1 MERCWRTLFIIFI
14 ACGLALPNAYAA
26 SKTKHKAKSSSHK
39 TTKKSRIRTK
49 PHSDDYMDGVAS
61 CYAKKFVG
69 RRTTSGDI
77 FVMDRFTGAHTTLP
91 MRTKLK
97 VTNVKNGKFVYI
109 EVNDRMA
116 RVSGHVIDL
125 PTRSA
130 EALGMR
136 CPTLAIAHLDI
147 LDNDTYNS
155 LLKGQLGQSA
165 ILSNPLF
172 TSEQQLEIANQLA
185 EKMADKE
192 SADNSGESSVTQ
204 QIPSENNEES
214 K

>member
-1 MERCWRTLFIIFI
+1 MNRWWRNLLVIFLAGGI
-14 ACGLALPNAYAA
+14 ALPSAYAA
-26 SKTKHKAKSSSHK
+26 SKTKHSTKSSTHK
-39 TTKKSRIRTK
+39 KGKKSRIRTK

-61 CYAKKFVG
+61 CYAKWFVG

-77 FVMDRFTGAHTTLP
+77 FVMDRFTGAHPTLP

-97 VTNVKNGKFVYI
+97 VTNTKNGKVVYI

-116 RVSGHVIDL
+116 KSSGHVIDL

-130 EALGMR
+130 DALGMR
-136 CPTLAIAHLDI
+136 CPTLSIAHLDI

-155 LLKGQLGQSA
+155 LLKGQLGQSV

-172 TSEQQLEIANQLA
+172 TTEQQLEIANQLA
-185 EKMADKE
+185 EKMTDKE
-192 SADNSGESSVTQ
+192 SNDSNESSTNQ
-204 QIPSENNEES
+204 LAPSNNNDES